1 MILEVASI
9 DTYYGK
15 SHVLQDVSLDVAQ
28 GEAVALLGRNG
39 VGKTTTLRSVMGLN
53 PPRSGSI
60 RFKQKE
66 IRGRPPHFLARAG
79 IAYMPDDLRIFPD
92 LTCEENL
99 EIARRLA
106 KRSGY
111 WSKKRVEELFPVL
124 GERRR
129 QRGINLSGGE
139 KKMLG
144 LGRALMA
151 NPDMVLL
158 DEPSEGL
165 APMIVASLARVI
177 EEIRDRGMTILLADQ
192 NLKFCRRV
200 CKRGYILEKGC
211 MVHTDTMEGIMADE
225 AVIGKY
231 LAL

>member
-1 MILEVASI
+1 MILQVDSI
-9 DTYYGK
+9 NTYYGK
-15 SHVLQDVSLDVAQ
+15 SHILQDVSFDVAP

-39 VGKTTTLRSVMGLN
+39 VGKTTTLRSVMGLS
-53 PPRSGSI
+53 PPRDGSI
-60 RFKQKE
+60 RFKERE
-66 IRGRPPHFLARAG
+66 IRGKPAHYMARAG

-99 EIARRLA
+99 EIARRLS
-106 KRSGY
+106 KRSGF

-124 GERRR
+124 GERRK
-129 QRGINLSGGE
+129 QMGIDLSGGE

-144 LGRALMA
+144 MGRSLMA
-151 NPDMVLL
+151 NPEMVLL

-165 APMIVASLARVI
+165 APMIVANLARVV
-177 EEIRDRGMTILLADQ
+177 EEIRDKGMTILMADQ

-200 CKRGYILEKGC
+200 CERGYILEKGRV
-211 MVHTDTMEGIMADE
+211 VHSDTMGSIMADD

>member
-1 MILEVASI
+1 MILQVESI
-9 DTYYGK
+9 NTYYGK
-15 SHVLQDVSLDVAQ
+15 SHILQDVSFEVAR

-39 VGKTTTLRSVMGLN
+39 VGKTTTLRSVMGLS
-53 PPRSGSI
+53 PPRGGSI
-60 RFKQKE
+60 RFQEKE
-66 IRGRPPHFLARAG
+66 IRGKPAHFMARAG

-99 EIARRLA
+99 EIARRLS
-106 KRSGY
+106 KRLGY

-124 GERRR
+124 GERRK
-129 QRGINLSGGE
+129 QMGINLSGGE

-144 LGRALMA
+144 MGRALMA

-165 APMIVASLARVI
+165 APLIVASLAQVI
-177 EEIRDRGMTILLADQ
+177 EEIRDKGMTILMADQ

-200 CKRGYILEKGC
+200 CRRGYILEKGC
-211 MVHTDTMEGIMADE
+211 MVHTDTMEGIMADDTI
-225 AVIGKY
+225 IGKY

>member
-1 MILEVASI
+1 MILQVDSI
-9 DTYYGK
+9 NTYYGK
-15 SHVLQDVSLDVAQ
+15 SHILQDVSFEVAP
-28 GEAVALLGRNG
+28 GEAVAMLGRNG
-39 VGKTTTLRSVMGLN
+39 VGKTTTLRSVMGLS
-53 PPRSGSI
+53 PPRAGSI
-60 RFKQKE
+60 RFKDQELCGK
-66 IRGRPPHFLARAG
+66 PAHFMARAG

-99 EIARRLA
+99 EIGERLS

-111 WSKKRVEELFPVL
+111 WNKQRVEELFPVL

-129 QRGINLSGGE
+129 QMGINLSGGE

-144 LGRALMA
+144 MGRALMA

-165 APMIVASLARVI
+165 APMIVANLARVI
-177 EEIRDRGMTILLADQ
+177 EEVSSKGMTILMADQ

-200 CKRGYILEKGC
+200 CQRGYILEKGQ
-211 MVHTDTMEGIMADE
+211 MVHTDAMEAIMADE

-231 LAL
+231 LAI

>member
-1 MILEVASI
+1 MILQVESI
-9 DTYYGK
+9 NTYYGK
-15 SHVLQDVSLDVAQ
+15 SHILQDVSFDVAR

-39 VGKTTTLRSVMGLN
+39 VGKTTSLRSVMGLS
-53 PPRSGSI
+53 PPRDGSV
-60 RFKQKE
+60 RFKEKE
-66 IRGRPPHFLARAG
+66 IRGKPAHFMARAG

-99 EIARRLA
+99 EIARRLS

-111 WSKKRVEELFPVL
+111 WNKKRVEELFPVL

-129 QRGINLSGGE
+129 QMGLNLSGGE

-144 LGRALMA
+144 MGRTLMA

-165 APMIVASLARVI
+165 APMIVTNLARVI
-177 EEIRDRGMTILLADQ
+177 EEIRDKGMTILMADQ

-200 CKRGYILEKGC
+200 CERGYILEKGRV
-211 MVHTDTMEGIMADE
+211 VHTDTMEGIMADDD
-225 AVIGKY
+225 VIGKY

>member
-1 MILEVASI
+1 MILQVESI
-9 DTYYGK
+9 NTYYGK
-15 SHVLQDVSLDVAQ
+15 SHILQDVSFEVAS

-39 VGKTTTLRSVMGLN
+39 VGKTTTLRSVMGLS
-53 PPRSGSI
+53 PPRAGSI
-60 RFKQKE
+60 RFKEKE
-66 IRGRPPHFLARAG
+66 IRGKPSHFMARTG

-99 EIARRLA
+99 EIARRLS

-129 QRGINLSGGE
+129 QMGINLSGGE

-144 LGRALMA
+144 VGRALMA

-165 APMIVASLARVI
+165 APMIVANLARVI
-177 EEIRDRGMTILLADQ
+177 EEIRDRGMTILMADQ

-200 CKRGYILEKGC
+200 CERGYILEKGR
-211 MVHTDTMEGIMADE
+211 MVHTDTMERIMADD
-225 AVIGKY
+225 AVIKKY

>member
-1 MILEVASI
+1 MILQVESI

-15 SHVLQDVSLDVAQ
+15 SHILQNVSLDVAP

-39 VGKTTTLRSVMGLN
+39 VGKTTTLRSVMGLS
-53 PPRSGSI
+53 PPRGGSI
-60 RFKQKE
+60 RFKEKE
-66 IRGRPPHFLARAG
+66 IRGKPPHFMARAG

-99 EIARRLA
+99 ETARRLS

-129 QRGINLSGGE
+129 QIGINLSGGE

-144 LGRALMA
+144 VGRALMA
-151 NPDMVLL
+151 NPAMILI

-177 EEIRDRGMTILLADQ
+177 EEIRDKGVTILMADQ

-211 MVHTDTMEGIMADE
+211 IVHTGTMEGITADDT
-225 AVIGKY
+225 VIGKY